1 LSKARLLIPIW
12 RALRLSEHLCT
23 GTVLGAGAAL
33 LGRLAVPQP
42 WLPHLVAWWHRRLCR
57 CLGVA
62 VRCQGTAASGALL
75 AVNHVSWLDIPV
87 LGSAAPV
94 RFVSKAEVRRW
105 PVVGWLAQLAGTLFL
120 HRGAHQAADLAR
132 EIADHLDAGRRVAI
146 FPEGTTGDGRALL
159 RFHARLFAAA
169 DGSAVPVQPVAI
181 RYGRGPEPD
190 GVAPFVGDDTLLA
203 HLGRVLRHPALTVT
217 LTFLPPV
224 MVPNGRRR
232 ELADAVR
239 AAIDA
244 ELGRLGSG
252 AAAAASGARA
262 DALAADTA

>member
-1 LSKARLLIPIW
+1 MSKARLLIPIW
-12 RALRLSEHLCT
+12 RALRLGEHLCT
-23 GTVLGAGAAL
+23 GALLGAGVAV
-33 LGRLAVPQP
+33 LGRLAVPRP
-42 WLPHLVAWWHRRLCR
+42 RLAHLAVWWHRRLCR

-62 VRCQGTAASGALL
+62 VSCQGTAAAGALL

-87 LGSAAPV
+87 LGSRAPV
-94 RFVSKAEVRRW
+94 HFVSKAEVRRW

-132 EIADHLDAGRRVAI
+132 EIADQLRAGRRVAI
-146 FPEGTTGDGRALL
+146 FPEGTTGDGRTLL

-169 DGSAVPVQPVAI
+169 HGSEVPVQPVAI
-181 RYGRGPEPD
+181 RYGRGAEPD
-190 GVAPFVGDDTLLA
+190 TVAPFIGDDTLLA
-203 HLGRVLRHPALTVT
+203 HLGRVLRHPELTVT

-232 ELADAVR
+232 ALADAVR

-252 AAAAASGARA
+252 TAAASGAQP
-262 DALAADTA
+262 AAFAPDTA